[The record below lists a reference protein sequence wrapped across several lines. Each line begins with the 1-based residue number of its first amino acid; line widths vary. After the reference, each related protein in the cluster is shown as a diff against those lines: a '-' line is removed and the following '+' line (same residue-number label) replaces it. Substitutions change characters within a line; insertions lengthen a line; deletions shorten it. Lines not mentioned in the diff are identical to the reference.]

1 MSITL
6 TGYVPVLPRL
16 SHLEA
21 LENEPEAGGR
31 SFVRRSGG
39 YLDPVTDW
47 WPLAL
52 VALLLL
58 VALGGWLLWRATTG
72 ARTRDARVGTA
83 DSTGS
88 VGGGG
93 AHDHGE
99 TASSEASTEVL
110 PRAAVVVNP
119 TKFARTDKVR
129 AEIAKVCREHGWA
142 DPLWLET
149 TQEDPGYGQT
159 KAALAEGVDLVCA
172 LGGDGTVRI
181 VGSAM
186 VGSEVP
192 MGLLSGGTGNLLAR
206 NLSLPVTSLTQGMTV
221 ALTGQDHR
229 IDTATLRL
237 RRPLRGADDEDAPP
251 PLDTSD
257 LDDLP
262 PVPSQGEG
270 EVEDHIFLVM
280 AGIGFDAEV
289 MANAPE
295 RLKKRM
301 GWAAYMVSGA
311 QRLKGRQFKVDV
323 RTDEG
328 VRLRRRVRSVIIG
341 NVGKLTGGLNL
352 VPQAEA
358 DDGILDLVL
367 LSPEGLVGWGAVV
380 TRLVTRS
387 SRGHQ
392 RVDYYTGRTIE
403 VTSGE
408 PVEIQ
413 LDGDTLG
420 LATAMTIGVN
430 PGSLILRRP
439 RDDR

>member
-1 MSITL
+1 M
-6 TGYVPVLPRL
+6 R
-16 SHLEA
+16 H
-21 LENEPEAGGR
+21 
-31 SFVRRSGG
+31 SGG
-39 YLDPVTDW
+39 YLDTVNDW
-47 WPLAL
+47 WPIAL

-58 VALGGWLLWRATTG
+58 VAVGGWLLWRASAKERG
-72 ARTRDARVGTA
+72 VRSGTA
-83 DSTGS
+83 AASGS
-88 VGGGG
+88 GGGG
-93 AHDHGE
+93 HTGGQVE
-99 TASSEASTEVL
+99 TASSQASPETL
-110 PRAAVVVNP
+110 PRAAIVVNP
-119 TKFARTDKVR
+119 TKFEGTDKVR
-129 AEIAKVCREHGWA
+129 KELSKVCREHGWA
-142 DPLWLET
+142 EPLWLET

-159 KAALAEGVDLVCA
+159 KQALAEGVDLVCA

-206 NLSLPVTSLTQGMTV
+206 NLALPVTSLTQGMTV

-237 RRPLRGADDEDAPP
+237 RRPLHDAGAEDAPP
-251 PLDTSD
+251 PVDPSD

-295 RLKKRM
+295 KLKKRV
-301 GWAAYMVSGA
+301 GWAAYIVSGA
-311 QRLKGRQFKVDV
+311 QRLKGKQFKVDV
-323 RTDEG
+323 RTDGG
-328 VRLRRRVRSVIIG
+328 VRLRRRVRSVIIS

-430 PGSLILRRP
+430 PGSLVLRRP

>member
-1 MSITL
+1 M
-6 TGYVPVLPRL
+6 
-16 SHLEA
+16 
-21 LENEPEAGGR
+21 
-31 SFVRRSGG
+31 
-39 YLDPVTDW
+39 TDW

-52 VALLLL
+52 VVLLLL
-58 VALGGWLLWRATTG
+58 VVIAGWLLWRATTTAKERG
-72 ARTRDARVGTA
+72 ARSGTA
-83 DSTGS
+83 YSSSSGRGAQGGTQAETTADETST
-88 VGGGG
+88 
-93 AHDHGE
+93 A
-99 TASSEASTEVL
+99 AL

-119 TKFARTDKVR
+119 TKFDRTDKVR
-129 AEIAKVCREHGWA
+129 AEISKVCRGHGWA

-149 TQEDPGYGQT
+149 TLEDPGYGQT

-192 MGLLSGGTGNLLAR
+192 MGLLSAGTGNLLAR
-206 NLSLPVTSLTQGMTV
+206 NLSLPVTSLTQGMKV
-221 ALTGQDHR
+221 ALTGADHR

-237 RRPLRGADDEDAPP
+237 RRPLRDADDEDAPP
-251 PLDTSD
+251 PVDTSD

-262 PVPSQGEG
+262 PVPRQGEG

-295 RLKKRM
+295 KLKKQV
-301 GWAAYMVSGA
+301 GWAAYIVSGA
-311 QRLKGRQFKVDV
+311 QRLKGKQFKVDV
-323 RTDEG
+323 RTDAG

-352 VPQAEA
+352 VPQAQA

-403 VTSGE
+403 VTSDE

-439 RDDR
+439 A

>member
-1 MSITL
+1 M
-6 TGYVPVLPRL
+6 
-16 SHLEA
+16 
-21 LENEPEAGGR
+21 
-31 SFVRRSGG
+31 
-39 YLDPVTDW
+39 TDW
-47 WPLAL
+47 WPIAL

-58 VALGGWLLWRATTG
+58 VAVGGWLLWRASTTAKERG
-72 ARTRDARVGTA
+72 ARSGTA
-83 DSTGS
+83 AASS
-88 VGGGG
+88 PGGGG
-93 AHDHGE
+93 HTGDQGE
-99 TASSEASTEVL
+99 TAPSEATTETL
-110 PRAAVVVNP
+110 PRAAIVVNP
-119 TKFARTDKVR
+119 TKFDGTDKVR
-129 AEIAKVCREHGWA
+129 KDLSKVCREHGWA

-159 KAALAEGVDLVCA
+159 KQALAKGVDLVCA

-186 VGSEVP
+186 VGSSGVP

-206 NLSLPVTSLTQGMTV
+206 NLALPVTSLTQGMTV

-237 RRPLRGADDEDAPP
+237 RRPLHDAEDEDAPP
-251 PLDTSD
+251 PVDTSD

-295 RLKKRM
+295 KLKKHM
-301 GWAAYMVSGA
+301 GWAAYIVSGA
-311 QRLKGRQFKVDV
+311 QRLKGKQFKVDV
-323 RTDEG
+323 RTDD
-328 VRLRRRVRSVIIG
+328 VRLRRRVRSVIIS